1 MLKLTFPV
9 LCLISASL
17 FPLGLSAHSSHDPIK
32 DLSKYESSLKE
43 YQDSYDNLEQEQ
55 KVDNLKSQISI
66 LEKKLFTLR
75 DVLARDY
82 PHVKSSMS
90 KYKLDYMDNIDDTLQ
105 ELKTMVGQ
113 AKSLTE

>member
-1 MLKLTFPV
+1 L
-9 LCLISASL
+9 S
-17 FPLGLSAHSSHDPIK
+17 LSAHSSHDPIK
-32 DLSKYESSLKE
+32 DLSKYEASLKK
-43 YQDSYDNLEQEQ
+43 YQESYEDLEQEQ

-90 KYKLDYMDNIDDTLQ
+90 KYKLDYMVSIDDTLK
-105 ELKTMVGQ
+105 ELKTLVVQ
-113 AKSLTE
+113 AESLTE